1 MSRIDTIAALIGEI
15 DAGSPAGFALALHI
29 RFTAPRYLF
38 QAYPR
43 RWLDHYSAHGF
54 VINDPTVAWGMSNT
68 GHIRWSELTP
78 IDRLGVLEQAKDF
91 GLMNG
96 ITFATVSSGSRSIAS
111 CARADRDYEIEEI
124 ASLEAAF
131 LELHRLTGEID
142 PEAEEEQKALEEL
155 SIRLTR

>member
-1 MSRIDTIAALIGEI
+1 MSRIDNIAALIGAI
-15 DAGSPAGFALALHI
+15 DAGSPAGFAVALHI

-38 QAYPR
+38 QAYPK

-54 VINDPTVAWGMSNT
+54 VINDPTVAWGMNNT
-68 GHIRWSELTP
+68 GHVRWSDLAR
-78 IDRLGVLEQAKDF
+78 IDTLGVLERAKDF

-96 ITFATVSSGSRSIAS
+96 ITFATAQARSRSIAS
-111 CARADRDYEIEEI
+111 CARADRDYEEEEI

-142 PEAEEEQKALEEL
+142 PKDAKEQKALADL
-155 SIRLTR
+155 SVRLTR